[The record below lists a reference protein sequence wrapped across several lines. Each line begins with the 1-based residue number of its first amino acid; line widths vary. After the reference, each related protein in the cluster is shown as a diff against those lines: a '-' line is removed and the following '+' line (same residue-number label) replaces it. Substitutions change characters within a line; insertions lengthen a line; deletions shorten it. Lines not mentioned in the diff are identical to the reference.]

1 MATLAQRAEARARR
15 LGLRG
20 PQVRPWVLP
29 GAPLVHELR
38 WRARLAAARPVD
50 LDRYGATLRLHER
63 EVLLPCHLCGATRV
77 KPLFHVR
84 DTERGRWE
92 YRVVRCPDC
101 GLLYRNPGIRPE
113 RLGDLYA
120 GDAYG
125 RFLTGHYGGRRRM
138 RRYRLVMRAF
148 RPLFARGDGRRLLDY
163 GCGAGLFLRIADRR
177 GFEPYGVDL
186 SPAAI
191 EIARQHPSGRNAHL
205 GAPEDIPEI
214 AAGGFDVITLW
225 SVLAHLAEPV
235 ADLRRLRALLKPD
248 GVLLILTVN
257 VNSLGLKAR
266 GARWNGFTANHLAF
280 FDPVT
285 LARLTREAG
294 FGAVDV
300 KPMYGDGVERGT
312 SPLSKAEQRRLR
324 RAIDRG
330 NRGNMMRAVAYA
342 DPDGPARARARTR

>member
-1 MATLAQRAEARARR
+1 MATLAQRAEEQARR
-15 LGLRG
+15 LGFRG
-20 PQVRPWVLP
+20 RHARPWILP
-29 GAPLVHELR
+29 GAPAAHELR

-50 LDRYGATLRLHER
+50 LDRYRAGLELHDR
-63 EVLLPCHLCGATRV
+63 EVLLACHLCGERRV
-77 KPLFHVR
+77 QPLFHVR
-84 DTERGRWE
+84 EPERGRWA
-92 YRVVRCPDC
+92 YRVVRCPTC
-101 GLLYRNPGIRPE
+101 GLLYRNPGIRPDRIGE
-113 RLGDLYA
+113 LYA
-120 GDAYG
+120 GDDYG
-125 RFLTGHYGGRRRM
+125 RFLTGHYGGRRRR

-148 RPLFARGDGRRLLDY
+148 RPLFDHGAGRRLLDY
-163 GCGAGLFLRIADRR
+163 GCGAGQFLELADRR

-191 EIARQHPSGRNAHL
+191 EIARRRPSGRHAHL

-257 VNSLGLKAR
+257 ANSLALKAY
-266 GARWNGFTANHLAF
+266 GAGWNGFTANHLAF
-280 FDPVT
+280 FAPDT

-294 FGAVDV
+294 FGSVVV
-300 KPMYGDGVERGT
+300 KPMYGDRVERGT
-312 SPLSKAEQRRLR
+312 TDLSSAQQRRLR

-342 DPDGPARARARTR
+342 DPDGPAP